1 MGKHIGLALL
11 AGIAVI
17 FAGCTNVQKGT
28 AAGGLGGAAAGAG
41 WATTTGATA
50 GTGALAGLGVGTV
63 TGALASDYYYSRED
77 TQLSRPPQ
85 DEVSELQRELQQQK
99 EQKKKLAT
107 ELQDTQAQK
116 QALMEAHEKAQN
128 KIQKLKNSG
137 TLSGDVKVSRKGGNI
152 TFTILSE
159 VLFDSGE
166 ASLKSRG
173 KSALSEAAQAISNN
187 FPDAN
192 LEVRGHTDSQPI
204 RYSDWKSN
212 WELSGARAR
221 RVLKYLANEEGIS
234 RKRLS
239 FAGYGPTRPVASNDT
254 AEGRRKNRRA
264 EIVVVPKGQ
273 KVERQ
278 AASSNN

>member
-1 MGKHIGLALL
+1 MRTKLGLALL

-28 AAGGLGGAAAGAG
+28 AAGGVGGAAIGAG

-63 TGALASDYYYSRED
+63 TGALASDWYYSNED
-77 TQLSRPPQ
+77 TQLTRPPQ
-85 DEVSELQRELQQQK
+85 DKLSELRRELNQEK
-99 EQKKKLAT
+99 EQKQKLAT
-107 ELQDTQAQK
+107 ELQDVQAQK
-116 QALMEAHEKAQN
+116 SALMEAHEKAQQ

-173 KSALSEAAQAISNN
+173 QNALAEAAEAIRNN

-221 RVLKYLANEEGIS
+221 RVLKYLVNKEGFD

-264 EIVVVPKGQ
+264 EIVVVPEDR
-273 KVERQ
+273 KVKRQ
-278 AASSNN
+278 TVSSE